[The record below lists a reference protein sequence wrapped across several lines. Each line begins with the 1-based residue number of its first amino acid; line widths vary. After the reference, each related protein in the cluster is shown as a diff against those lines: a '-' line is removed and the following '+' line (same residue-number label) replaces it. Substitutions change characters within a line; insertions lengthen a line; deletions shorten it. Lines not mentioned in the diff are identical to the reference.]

1 MTSTT
6 IFERIWDLE
15 GPYLNHNSA
24 LSISSNLII
33 SNSFF
38 CLLKV
43 FRFPR
48 VLKPNSDIPRRKT
61 MSPSARWCLGWILS
75 PAEIKQSI
83 PKWARK
89 YPIKGGYQQYKIRHM
104 NTHGLCDCIYPLSK
118 LRGYPGL
125 GIRASSISAGYS
137 LISKS
142 NSCSGPSRV
151 LGCTQLQMGLP
162 PWVSIFNSTCMEILV
177 WELCSFLT
185 DGPPMMVCLLQI

>member
-1 MTSTT
+1 MTSMT
-6 IFERIWDLE
+6 IVERIWDLE
-15 GPYLNHNSA
+15 GPYLNYSSA

-33 SNSFF
+33 SNSFV

-43 FRFPR
+43 FWSPCI
-48 VLKPNSDIPRRKT
+48 LKATSDIPRRRRT
-61 MSPSARWCLGWILS
+61 VSPGARWCLGWILS

-125 GIRASSISAGYS
+125 GIPASSISAGYS
-137 LISKS
+137 LTSKVIHVQV
-142 NSCSGPSRV
+142 PHV
-151 LGCTQLQMGLP
+151 
-162 PWVSIFNSTCMEILV
+162 F
-177 WELCSFLT
+177 
-185 DGPPMMVCLLQI
+185 